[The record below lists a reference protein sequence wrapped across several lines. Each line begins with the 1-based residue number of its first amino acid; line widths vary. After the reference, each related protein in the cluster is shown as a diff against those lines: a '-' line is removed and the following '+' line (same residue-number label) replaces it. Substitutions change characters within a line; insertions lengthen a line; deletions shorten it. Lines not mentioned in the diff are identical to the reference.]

1 MAGNAFGRLS
11 VNLKKTVTTA
21 ATQILS
27 AGTAGKQSVIAKNYS
42 GERIFVGG
50 TNAVTVASGYPVEV
64 GDELPMDL
72 AGLGLWGITA
82 SGTSDIRI
90 LEGI

>member
-1 MAGNAFGRLS
+1 MAGNSFGSLS
-11 VNLKKTVTTA
+11 VNLKKTVTNS

-27 AGTAGKQSVIAKNYS
+27 AGTAGKASVIIKVLS
-42 GERIFVGG
+42 GVTIYVGG
-50 TNAVTVASGYPVEV
+50 SNAVTAASGYPLNV

-72 AGLGLWGITA
+72 SGNDLWGITA